1 MKFREKEPEEEEE
14 EKGGERGEEEDDKEE
29 EEEETRPVESS
40 SKSLKK
46 GEACFLTVLYLG
58 CIYEEKLDWVTN
70 TLEEYQY
77 V

>member
-1 MKFREKEPEEEEE
+1 MKFREKEPEEEE
-14 EKGGERGEEEDDKEE
+14 KGRERGEEDDKEE

-40 SKSLKK
+40 SKSLKE

-58 CIYEEKLDWVTN
+58 CIYKEKLDWVTN
-70 TLEEYQY
+70 ILEEYQY